1 MEESHVQVEAD
12 SASQSALQAMR
23 ILRAL
28 DTHGPK
34 VLIYLVAAELLGA
47 FEWLSSNAAGL
58 CG

>member
-1 MEESHVQVEAD
+1 MELEQNVEVQQD
-12 SASQSALQAMR
+12 SRQLLQAMR
-23 ILRAL
+23 ILRVL

>member
-1 MEESHVQVEAD
+1 MEHDPVQMDAEST
-12 SASQSALQAMR
+12 SQSALQAMR

-47 FEWLSSNAAGL
+47 FEWLTSNAAGI

>member
-1 MEESHVQVEAD
+1 METQVEVEQD
-12 SASQSALQAMR
+12 SRQLLQAMR

-34 VLIYLVAAELLGA
+34 VLVYLIAAELLGA
-47 FEWLSSNAAGL
+47 FEWLTTNAAGI

>member
-1 MEESHVQVEAD
+1 MELEQNVQVEQD
-12 SASQSALQAMR
+12 SRQLLQAMR

-34 VLIYLVAAELLGA
+34 VLVYLIAAELLGA

>member
-1 MEESHVQVEAD
+1 MELEQKVEVEQSSHQM
-12 SASQSALQAMR
+12 LQAMR